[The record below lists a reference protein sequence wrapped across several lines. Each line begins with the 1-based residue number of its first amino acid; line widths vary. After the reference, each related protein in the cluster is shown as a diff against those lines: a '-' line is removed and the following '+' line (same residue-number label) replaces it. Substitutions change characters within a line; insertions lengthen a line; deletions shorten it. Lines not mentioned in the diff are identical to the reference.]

1 MHMQWE
7 RPGRGFHE
15 FPVPFPGVLPF
26 DEGVYIIWQFTGPT
40 IYVGQGH
47 IAERL
52 YRHSISPRIMQH
64 EPGLRVTW
72 ANVEPNSRSGVEAY
86 LASTLHPVE
95 GDAFPDAPLIEV
107 NLPPW
112 NIFEQPT
119 GMQLFLPRWLT

>member
-1 MHMQWE
+1 MQLQWV
-7 RPGRGFHE
+7 RHRRGFHE
-15 FPVPFPGVLPF
+15 FPVPFPGVWPL

-72 ANVEPNSRSGVEAY
+72 ANVEPNSRSGVEWKP
-86 LASTLHPVE
+86 TLRPHFIPSKVT
-95 GDAFPDAPLIEV
+95 P
-107 NLPPW
+107 
-112 NIFEQPT
+112 
-119 GMQLFLPRWLT
+119 FLMCP